1 MPGSNGTGS
10 DSEGHE
16 SANSSGSSTVFYSVT
31 GSSGFEAPASRASS
45 SRSSR
50 SRRQA
55 DPADAIRVN
64 TNSFMADGS
73 NNSPTFDPPG
83 HDGSAGIY
91 DVEAQRYLAANQ
103 SGFYRWSKKAGD
115 WVTEK
120 KEPIKRFIMEATPL
134 LLQAAGKTQMDADGN
149 LTTLGANLNVAGN
162 AFGALKG
169 AYQMYQGAQAYG
181 SGNYWDAAAQAALGA
196 SNITGAGLAANG
208 QRADL
213 NTGQQNLYQS
223 VGMGIQSAAAAGGYN
238 YQPPPQS
245 TTGAALSQSPIPMSP
260 VPGQSSAPQPAPA
273 DPSPGIT
280 RTTSMQVA
288 ADDPAQTHR
297 LRRARPLPP
306 PGPGSGSGNGRGRG
320 GGAVG
325 GAR

>member
-1 MPGSNGTGS
+1 MPGSNGNGS

-31 GSSGFEAPASRASS
+31 GSSGFEAAPASRASS

-55 DPADAIRVN
+55 DPADAIRV
-64 TNSFMADGS
+64 TDSFMPDGS
-73 NNSPTFDPPG
+73 HNSPTVDPPG
-83 HDGSAGIY
+83 HDGGAGIY

-134 LLQAAGKTQMDADGN
+134 LLQAAGKSQMDADGN

-169 AYQMYQGAQAYG
+169 AYQAYQGAQAYR
-181 SGNYWDAAAQAALGA
+181 SGNYWDAAAQAALAA

-213 NTGQQNLYQS
+213 NVGQQNLYQS
-223 VGMGIQSAAAAGGYN
+223 VGMGIQSGAAAAGYN
-238 YQPPPQS
+238 YEPPPQNTS
-245 TTGAALSQSPIPMSP
+245 GAALSQSPIPMSP
-260 VPGQSSAPQPAPA
+260 LPGQSSAPQPVSA

-288 ADDPAQTHR
+288 ADDPMQTQR
-297 LRRARPLPP
+297 LRRAQPLPP
-306 PGPGSGSGNGRGRG
+306 PGPGPNGGRGRG
-320 GGAVG
+320 GGPVG